1 MNAERRALGLA
12 LYDIGGV
19 LDRKRSPE
27 GKGFRL
33 KLHERDATAPLS
45 PFYLNLR
52 TPDNPKPGPL
62 TPELVRESAQHLW
75 TLATEQRVHDVHCVA
90 GVPRAGDPFARALS
104 ERVGIP
110 FLTLRKEESGARREV
125 TGIDGIATAGH
136 KVLLLDDLVTKAD
149 SKLEAIK
156 VLEGAG
162 LTVRAVLVLVDRE
175 QGGAAELN
183 ARGYALHTLFTI
195 TALLDLYVA
204 EGRMTDAERTD
215 IVTYLRENS

>member
-1 MNAERRALGLA
+1 MNTEQRALGLA
-12 LYDIGGV
+12 LYDIGCV
-19 LDRKRSPE
+19 LDRKRSPD

-33 KLHERDATAPLS
+33 KLHEKNPDAPLS

-75 TLATEQRVHDVHCVA
+75 ALATEQRAHDVHCVA

-110 FLTLRKEESGARREV
+110 LLTLRKEESGARRAV
-125 TGIDGIATAGH
+125 AGIAGSVTPGH
-136 KVLLLDDLVTKAD
+136 KALLLDDLVTKAD
-149 SKLEAIK
+149 SKLEAIG

-162 LTVRAVLVLVDRE
+162 LAVRAVLVLVDRE

-183 ARGYALHTLFTI
+183 ARGYALHALFTI
-195 TALLDLYVA
+195 TALLDLYVT
-204 EGRMTDAERTD
+204 EGRMTDAERAD